1 MKMSKL
7 EQMHAQ
13 MMARKLEKQKG
24 ATLIEYALVAAGVAG
39 LAALFF
45 TGNTTSGF
53 GAVIQG
59 LLDDVSDAIGGDT
72 TGGTTGG

>member
-7 EQMHAQ
+7 EQIHAQ

-39 LAALFF
+39 LVGLFF
-45 TGNTTSGF
+45 TGDTTSGL
-53 GAVIQG
+53 GKIVND
-59 LLDDVSDAIGGDT
+59 LLTDVSTAIS
-72 TGGTTGG
+72 GT

>member
-39 LAALFF
+39 LAAIFF
-45 TGNTTSGF
+45 TGSETT
-53 GAVIQG
+53 G
-59 LLDDVSDAIGGDT
+59 LGKVVSDLLAKVT
-72 TGGTTGG
+72 ASVA

>member
-13 MMARKLEKQKG
+13 MLARKLEKQKG

-39 LAALFF
+39 LAAIFF
-45 TGNTTSGF
+45 TG
-53 GAVIQG
+53 
-59 LLDDVSDAIGGDT
+59 DT
-72 TGGTTGG
+72 TTGLGKIVNDLLTKVSTAVA